1 MPDRTV
7 PPLSWSGAR
16 ILRGRRALVVADAIR
31 ASSSRRWGQLPIL
44 RRRQLSAS
52 AGADTG
58 SAPSEELP
66 TGTTP
71 PNDATQ
77 DEKTGEKTDSDLART
92 GVSLL
97 VPASIAPP
105 TVIPGVA
112 QSMTKVARGPGHTT
126 DRTAPTRIVAMPVTM
141 IASP

>member
-7 PPLSWSGAR
+7 PPLSWPGAR
-16 ILRGRRALVVADAIR
+16 ILQGRRALVVADAIR

-58 SAPSEELP
+58 SASSEELP
-66 TGTTP
+66 TGITP

-77 DEKTGEKTDSDLART
+77 DEKTDSDLART

-97 VPASIAPP
+97 VPASIAAAAL
-105 TVIPGVA
+105 IGGA
-112 QSMTKVARGPGHTT
+112 FLLIMRHR
-126 DRTAPTRIVAMPVTM
+126 RTR
-141 IASP
+141 